1 MSNFSI
7 ANQNCLNPEP
17 LHNKILTGHINTI
30 EYMFKQDDA

>member
-7 ANQNCLNPEP
+7 ANKYFLNPEP
-17 LHNKILTGHINTI
+17 LHKKILTGHINTI